1 MKSLK
6 KIMIAAVVL
15 LLTISVNAQIKNKK
29 TETVKISGNCG
40 MCKKNIEKAG
50 NLKKVALVEWDVN
63 SKMAK
68 LTYDSAKTNPDEIL
82 NRIAKAGYD
91 SEKFSATEEQYKK
104 LHGCCQYDREA
115 TGITDTDKTEKKEDH
130 SHH

>member
-1 MKSLK
+1 MKSFK

-15 LLTISVNAQIKNKK
+15 LSISVNAQIKNKK
-29 TETVKISGNCG
+29 TETVKISGNCE

-50 NLKKVALVEWDVN
+50 NLKKVALVEWDVD

-68 LTYDSAKTNPDEIL
+68 ITYDSAKTNPDEIL
-82 NRIAKAGYD
+82 SRIAQAGYD

-104 LHGCCQYDREA
+104 LHTCCQYDREA
-115 TGITDTDKTEKKEDH
+115 TGTTDTDKSEKKEDH

>member
-1 MKSLK
+1 MKSFK

-15 LLTISVNAQIKNKK
+15 LSISVNAQIKNKK
-29 TETVKISGNCG
+29 TETVKISGNCE
-40 MCKKNIEKAG
+40 MCKKNIETAG
-50 NLKKVALVEWDVN
+50 NLKKIAAVEWDVN

-68 LTYDSAKTNPDEIL
+68 LTYDSTKTNSDEIL
-82 NRIAKAGYD
+82 KRIANAGYD
-91 SEKFSATEEQYKK
+91 SEQYKATEEQYKK

-115 TGITDTDKTEKKEDH
+115 TGTTDTDKIEKKEDH

>member
-1 MKSLK
+1 MKSFK

-15 LLTISVNAQIKNKK
+15 LSISINAQIKNKK
-29 TETVKISGNCG
+29 TETVKILGNCE

-50 NLKKVALVEWDVN
+50 NVSKVAAVEWNVD
-63 SKMAK
+63 SKMAT
-68 LTYDSAKTNPDEIL
+68 LTYDSTKTNQDEIL
-82 NRIAKAGYD
+82 KRIANAGYD
-91 SEKFSATEEQYKK
+91 SEQYKATEEQYKK

-115 TGITDTDKTEKKEDH
+115 TGTTDADKTEKKEDH

>member
-1 MKSLK
+1 MKSFK

-15 LLTISVNAQIKNKK
+15 LSISVNAQIKNKK
-29 TETVKISGNCG
+29 TETVKISGNCE
-40 MCKKNIEKAG
+40 MCKKNIETAG

-68 LTYDSAKTNPDEIL
+68 LTYDSTKTNSDEIL

-104 LHGCCQYDREA
+104 LHTCCQYDREA
-115 TGITDTDKTEKKEDH
+115 TGTTDTDKTEKKEDH

>member
-15 LLTISVNAQIKNKK
+15 LSTMSINAQIKNKK
-29 TETVKISGNCG
+29 TETVKISGNCE
-40 MCKKNIEKAG
+40 MCKKNIETAG
-50 NLKKVALVEWDVN
+50 NIKKVAVVEWDVN

-68 LTYDSAKTNPDEIL
+68 LTYDSTKTNPDEIL
-82 NRIAKAGYD
+82 SRIAKAGYD

-104 LHGCCQYDREA
+104 LHTCCQYDREA
-115 TGITDTDKTEKKEDH
+115 TGTTEKEDKK
-130 SHH
+130 HH